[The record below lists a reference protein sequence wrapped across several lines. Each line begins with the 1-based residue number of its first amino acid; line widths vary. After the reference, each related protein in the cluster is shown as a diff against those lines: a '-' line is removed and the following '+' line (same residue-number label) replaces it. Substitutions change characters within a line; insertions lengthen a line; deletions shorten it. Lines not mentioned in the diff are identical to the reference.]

1 MYELATEGDFDVDY
15 ESSDFGRS
23 YDSEGSG
30 RSIKMKA
37 TKLLAKIIDKKHK
50 RNVAQQRKKKSTV
63 DMAEFDQ
70 LKNEL
75 MSWKER
81 IKLSYKFFE
90 FLNVTS
96 GLDTKCRPLLH

>member
-1 MYELATEGDFDVDY
+1 MGVSQKMYELATESDFDIDY
-15 ESSDFGRS
+15 ESSDFSRS

-81 IKLSYKFFE
+81 IKLS
-90 FLNVTS
+90 
-96 GLDTKCRPLLH
+96 